1 MSSRTRARAA
11 DEGLP
16 PLGEWDGPIHGEL
29 GVLAVEG
36 DRVQCHACGD
46 WYKSLGHHVVLAHR
60 VSADEYRAIFGLRLS
75 TGLIGPALQEQRR
88 RQSVAQLRGHYGHLR
103 TLTPEQRAAIS
114 SRGKLRLESRKDP
127 QNQAMYARRTA
138 NVRRRV
144 AAGEIAQLGT
154 YERTA
159 RHRHTAEERAKI
171 SAGNRDRTKEHATYR
186 RIKAALAALGPAA
199 RQDLPPDQHLAL
211 ELHYGLTPEG
221 VVHTQI
227 RIGARLGVS
236 RHVVARLVRK
246 AVTRLLGPQEDA
258 GRARV
263 PCVACGQP
271 FVSLTGR
278 GTCSDACERERR
290 RRAGR
295 ARHGRV

>member
-16 PLGEWDGPIHGEL
+16 GLGEWDGPIHGEL

-36 DRVQCHACGD
+36 DRVQCHVCGE
-46 WYKSLGHHVVLAHR
+46 WYKSLGHHTVLAHR

-88 RQSVAQLRGHYGHLR
+88 QQSVENLRGHYGRLR
-103 TLTPEQRAAIS
+103 TLTPEQWAAIR
-114 SRGKLRLESRKDP
+114 SRRKLRLESRKDP
-127 QNQAMYARRTA
+127 QNQDMYARRTA

-159 RHRHTAEERAKI
+159 RHRHTAVERAKI

-186 RIKAALAALGPAA
+186 RIKAALAALGAAA
-199 RQDLPPDQHLAL
+199 RQDLPRGQRLAL

-221 VVHTQI
+221 VAHTQTH
-227 RIGARLGVS
+227 IGALLGVS
-236 RHVVARLVRK
+236 RQVVARLVRE
-246 AVTRLLGPQEDA
+246 AVTHLLGPREYP
-258 GRARV
+258 GRARET
-263 PCVACGQP
+263 CVACGQP
-271 FVSLTGR
+271 FVSLSAHPANTSGD
-278 GTCSDACERERR
+278 T
-290 RRAGR
+290 
-295 ARHGRV
+295 